1 MLPVSQLNAGFVQP
15 SYPQQVVDSY
25 LQASLVFDLIE
36 SRWGFQP
43 ILEMLNGYRAG
54 ETTPAL
60 ATTPRD
66 HSATRLAT
74 HADPEPVRLLSTPT
88 VRLEC
93 PFHVLTSLTA
103 EPPFRSHVQ
112 EPRRK
117 RSIAKT
123 VMLPP
128 SVQTVNQGVVS
139 GAHVISV
146 RKLGSCG
153 M

>member
-1 MLPVSQLNAGFVQP
+1 M
-15 SYPQQVVDSY
+15 
-25 LQASLVFDLIE
+25 
-36 SRWGFQP
+36 
-43 ILEMLNGYRAG
+43 
-54 ETTPAL
+54 
-60 ATTPRD
+60 
-66 HSATRLAT
+66 
-74 HADPEPVRLLSTPT
+74 RLLSTPT
-88 VRLEC
+88 VKNRPGIRRLEC

-139 GAHVISV
+139 QFEFFFLFLYGPRGPGFGVFASASPTIQSMSRTVSVSPDAIAGVILSV
-146 RKLGSCG
+146 LCIRQKLYQTK
-153 M
+153 